1 MASGRTQTPL
11 MASTHRLKQLQ
22 NLIWVLIYGGLLA
35 VVIGLSVQR
44 LDTALGWALAA
55 GGLAIALVGLVLIFI
70 RARLSAE
77 PSPPKETRS

>member
-1 MASGRTQTPL
+1 